1 MATADPP
8 LRFGRFEINPAQRLL
23 RIDAEPAVLGAR
35 AFDLLLALAQRRDR
49 VVGKDELL
57 DLVWPGLVVEE
68 HNIAAQIS
76 SLRKLLGAQVIA
88 TIAGRGYRF
97 VAPLDAASPDT
108 LAGPVD
114 RGPPKHTLPQ
124 PRTRF
129 IGREH
134 ANAELSRLLANTGLL
149 TLTGVGGSGKTR
161 LALECARRCAVEFS
175 DGTWFVDL
183 APLQSPLRVASAC
196 AAALGLTIEDESAM
210 PERLAAHLADRQA
223 LIVLDNC
230 EHVRSGAAV
239 LADTLLARPG
249 RTRVLATSR
258 EPLGV
263 AGEQLYAVPP
273 LSLPASDRLDEVL
286 AADAARMFVDR
297 ARLLLPEFE
306 LNAGNAAAVADI
318 CRRLDGIALAIEL
331 AAARVPLLSVFDIAA
346 RLNDRFRLLTG
357 GIAGVARQR
366 TLAAT
371 MQWSYD
377 ALAPDEQ
384 RMLRLLS
391 VFAGGCTLDA
401 AASVADSHDDYA
413 ALASLS
419 ALHDKSL
426 LQVQRAAGAD
436 GASRPRYGL
445 LETVRQYARQCL
457 DDCGETGAALLR
469 HAGFLLVL
477 AETAAPHLDGPQ
489 ESLWMAR
496 LHAEHENLAAAMA
509 WCNDTTSPVD
519 PSWAVRLAA
528 ASHKYWLFN
537 EIELGCR
544 LLQGALERGPEGSDS
559 EARFRALRGLAA
571 MRMHRGQG
579 EAGLL
584 HARAALAVARRARRT
599 EWQAMA
605 LNAIATCLDRREGDG
620 DDGIRYLEQA
630 RTLAQSSGS
639 AATLSAVLNNIAMLE
654 FRRGRLDHAERGL
667 HQALKLA
674 RGLGN
679 VRSALILLHNLVRV
693 CVAAGDPAQALAFA
707 DESEGLLRGVGED
720 VLKLELLEVSAG
732 LASSRGEHEVA
743 ARLWGCALQRYVDK
757 GYRRPAEDEAQLAR
771 LTAHSRQAIGD
782 AAFDV
787 AATNGRAL
795 DIDAA
800 MAELRRW
807 LNTGI
812 VQAHRGRT

>member
-8 LRFGRFEINPAQRLL
+8 LRFGRFEIHPAQRLL
-23 RIDAEPAVLGAR
+23 RIDAEPAALGAR
-35 AFDLLLALAQRRDR
+35 AFDLLLALAQRCDR
-49 VVGKDELL
+49 VVSKGELL

-76 SLRKLLGAQVIA
+76 SLRKLLGAQAIA
-88 TIAGRGYRF
+88 TVAGRGYRF
-97 VAPLDAASPDT
+97 VAPLDPAAPD
-108 LAGPVD
+108 LPAGPVD
-114 RGPPKHTLPQ
+114 RGAPKHQLPQ

-129 IGREH
+129 IGRER
-134 ANAELSRLLANTGLL
+134 ASAELSRLLANTGLL

-161 LALECARRCAVEFS
+161 LALECARRCAADFP

-183 APLQSPLRVASAC
+183 APLQSPQRVASAC
-196 AAALGLTIEDESAM
+196 AAALGLAVEGESAIAG
-210 PERLAAHLADRQA
+210 RLAAHLADRQA

-230 EHVRSGAAV
+230 EHVRAGAAALADAV
-239 LADTLLARPG
+239 LARTG
-249 RTRVLATSR
+249 RTRILATSR
-258 EPLGV
+258 EPLGL
-263 AGEQLYAVPP
+263 AGEQLYVVPP
-273 LSLPASDRLDEVL
+273 LSLPAGDRLDEVL

-306 LNAGNAAAVADI
+306 LNAGNAAAIADI

-331 AAARVPLLSVFDIAA
+331 AAARVPLLSVFDIAV
-346 RLNDRFRLLTG
+346 RLSDRFRLLTG
-357 GIAGVARQR
+357 GSAGVARQR

-384 RMLRLLS
+384 RMLRALS

-401 AASVADSHDDYA
+401 AASVVDAHDDYE
-413 ALASLS
+413 ALAWLS

-426 LQVQRAAGAD
+426 LQVQRAD
-436 GASRPRYGL
+436 GVDAASRPRYGL
-445 LETVRQYARQCL
+445 LETVRQYARQRL
-457 DDCGETGAALLR
+457 DDRGESGAALLR
-469 HAGFLLVL
+469 HAGFLLEL

-489 ESLWMAR
+489 ESVWMAR

-509 WCNDTTSPVD
+509 WCNDETSPVD
-519 PSWAVRLAA
+519 PSWALRLAA

-537 EIELGCR
+537 EVELGCR
-544 LLQGALERGPEGSDS
+544 LLQGALARGPDGSHS

-571 MRMHRGQG
+571 MHMHRGQG

-584 HARAALAVARRARRT
+584 HARAALALARRAGRT

-605 LNAIATCLDRREGDG
+605 LNAIAICLDRQEGDG
-620 DDGIRYLEQA
+620 GEGLPQLEQA
-630 RTLAQSSGS
+630 RALAQASGS
-639 AATLSAVLNNIAMLE
+639 AATLSAVLNNIAMLD
-654 FRRGRLDHAERGL
+654 FRRGRLERAGRGL
-667 HQALKLA
+667 RQALHLA

-679 VRSALILLHNLVRV
+679 IRSTLILLHNLVRV
-693 CVAAGDPAQALAFA
+693 CVAAGELAQAQAFA
-707 DESEGLLRGVGED
+707 VEAELLLRGVGED
-720 VLKLELLEVSAG
+720 VLKLELLEVTAG
-732 LASSRGEHEVA
+732 LASSRGEHEIA
-743 ARLWGCALQRYVDK
+743 ARLWGCASQRYVDE
-757 GYRRPAEDEAQLAR
+757 GYRRPVEDESELAR

-787 AATNGRAL
+787 AAAGGRVL

-800 MAELRRW
+800 MTELRRW
-807 LNTGI
+807 LARR
-812 VQAHRGRT
+812 VLRAHPDRT

>member
-1 MATADPP
+1 MAIADPP
-8 LRFGRFEINPAQRLL
+8 LRFGRFEIHPAERLL
-23 RIDAEPAVLGAR
+23 RIDAEPAALGAR

-49 VVGKDELL
+49 VVGKGELL

-88 TIAGRGYRF
+88 TVAGRGYRF
-97 VAPLDAASPDT
+97 VAPLDAAAPEA
-108 LAGPVD
+108 LAGPD
-114 RGPPKHTLPQ
+114 LGSPKHLLPQ
-124 PRTRF
+124 PRTTF
-129 IGREH
+129 IGREQ
-134 ANAELSRLLANTGLL
+134 AGAELSRLLANTGLL

-161 LALECARRCAVEFS
+161 LALECARRWAADFP

-183 APLQSPLRVASAC
+183 APLQSPQRVVSAC
-196 AAALGLTIEDESAM
+196 AAALGLAVEGEAAM
-210 PERLAAHLADRQA
+210 PERLAAHLVDRQA

-230 EHVRSGAAV
+230 EHVRAGAAA
-239 LADTLLARPG
+239 LADGLLARPG
-249 RTRVLATSR
+249 RTRILATSR
-258 EPLGV
+258 EPLGL

-273 LSLPASDRLDEVL
+273 LSLPAGDRLDEVL
-286 AADAARMFVDR
+286 AADAVRMFVDR
-297 ARLLLPEFE
+297 ARLLLPEFQ
-306 LNAGNAAAVADI
+306 LNAANAAAVADI

-357 GIAGVARQR
+357 GSAGVARQR

-401 AASVADSHDDYA
+401 AASVAEVQDDYA

-436 GASRPRYGL
+436 GAGRPRYGL
-445 LETVRQYARQCL
+445 LETVRQYARQRL
-457 DDCGETGAALLR
+457 DDSGESDAALLR

-509 WCNDTTSPVD
+509 WCNDATSPVD
-519 PSWAVRLAA
+519 PSWALRLAA

-544 LLQGALERGPEGSDS
+544 LLQGALERAPEGSDG

-571 MRMHRGQG
+571 MHMHRGQG
-579 EAGLL
+579 EAGLA
-584 HARAALAVARRARRT
+584 HAHAALALARRAGRSD
-599 EWQAMA
+599 WQAMA
-605 LNAIATCLDRREGDG
+605 LNAIATCLDRRDGVG
-620 DDGIRYLEQA
+620 DDGLRLLEQA
-630 RTLAQSSGS
+630 RALARNSGS
-639 AATLSAVLNNIAMLE
+639 AATLSAVLNNIAMLD
-654 FRRGRLDHAERGL
+654 FRRGRLDQAEHGL
-667 HQALKLA
+667 HQALHLA

-693 CVAAGDPAQALAFA
+693 CVAAGDPVQALAFA
-707 DESEGLLRGVGED
+707 VEAERLLRGVDED
-720 VLKLELLEVSAG
+720 VLKFELLEVTAG
-732 LASSRGEHEVA
+732 LASSRGEHEIA
-743 ARLWGCALQRYVDK
+743 ARLWGCASQRFVDE
-757 GYRRPAEDEAQLAR
+757 GYRRPVEDEAQLAR

-787 AATNGRAL
+787 AAAGGGAL

-800 MAELRRW
+800 MTELRHW
-807 LNTGI
+807 LDTG
-812 VQAHRGRT
+812 VPAHPGRT

>member
-1 MATADPP
+1 MAIADPP
-8 LRFGRFEINPAQRLL
+8 LRFGRFEIHPAERLL
-23 RIDAEPAVLGAR
+23 RIDAEPAALGAR

-49 VVGKDELL
+49 VVGKGELL

-88 TIAGRGYRF
+88 TVAGRGYRF
-97 VAPLDAASPDT
+97 VAPLDAAAPEAP
-108 LAGPVD
+108 AGPD
-114 RGPPKHTLPQ
+114 LGSPKHLLPQ
-124 PRTRF
+124 PRTTF
-129 IGREH
+129 IGREQ
-134 ANAELSRLLANTGLL
+134 AGAELSRLLANTGLL

-161 LALECARRCAVEFS
+161 LALECARRWAADFP

-183 APLQSPLRVASAC
+183 APLQSPQRVASAC
-196 AAALGLTIEDESAM
+196 AAALGLAVEGEAAM

-230 EHVRSGAAV
+230 EHVRAGAAV
-239 LADTLLARPG
+239 LADGLLARPG
-249 RTRVLATSR
+249 RTRILATSR
-258 EPLGV
+258 EPLGL

-273 LSLPASDRLDEVL
+273 LSLPAGDRLDEVL
-286 AADAARMFVDR
+286 AADAVRMFVDR
-297 ARLLLPEFE
+297 ARLLLPEFQ
-306 LNAGNAAAVADI
+306 LNAANAAAVADI

-357 GIAGVARQR
+357 GSAGVARQR

-401 AASVADSHDDYA
+401 AASVAEVHDDYA

-436 GASRPRYGL
+436 GAGRPRYGL
-445 LETVRQYARQCL
+445 LETVRQYARQRL
-457 DDCGETGAALLR
+457 DDSGETDAALLR

-509 WCNDTTSPVD
+509 WCNDATSPVD

-544 LLQGALERGPEGSDS
+544 LLQGALARAPEGSDS

-571 MRMHRGQG
+571 MHMHRGQG
-579 EAGLL
+579 EAGLA
-584 HARAALAVARRARRT
+584 HAHAALALARRAGRSD
-599 EWQAMA
+599 WQAMA
-605 LNAIATCLDRREGDG
+605 LNAIAICLDRREGVG
-620 DDGIRYLEQA
+620 DDGLRLLEQA
-630 RTLAQSSGS
+630 RALARNSGS
-639 AATLSAVLNNIAMLE
+639 AATLSAVLNNIAMLD
-654 FRRGRLDHAERGL
+654 FRRGRLDQAEHGL
-667 HQALKLA
+667 HQALHLA

-707 DESEGLLRGVGED
+707 VEAERLLRGVDED
-720 VLKLELLEVSAG
+720 VLKLELLEVTAG
-732 LASSRGEHEVA
+732 LASSRGEHEIA
-743 ARLWGCALQRYVDK
+743 ARLWGCASQRFVDE
-757 GYRRPAEDEAQLAR
+757 GYRRPVEDEAQLAR

-787 AATNGRAL
+787 AAAGGGAL

-800 MAELRRW
+800 MTELRHW
-807 LNTGI
+807 LDTGI
-812 VQAHRGRT
+812 VPTRPHRT